1 MNTHSPDISF
11 VILAWNCKDFM
22 ENCLFSIQA
31 SLSETKTPYEIIV
44 VDNGSS
50 DGTSEILESLVQKK
64 ELPLQVICLEKN
76 TGTTYSRNLAF
87 TRAKG
92 TYICV
97 MDSDVQLRSHVVETL
112 MLRMESDSSV
122 GLAVPKLVY
131 PDGKL
136 QKSTDV
142 FPSITRKIYRYF
154 FLKNLE
160 AREAQKKGNMEELRV
175 VDYAISALWVMKADL
190 VKNVGLL
197 DENIF
202 YAPEDVDYCLRIWK
216 AGYKILYDP
225 AVFAIHHTQEI
236 SRGFRLNRAFFSHIK
251 GLFYYFHKHGYWF
264 RAPKISSDS
273 IHHKGKSQPMKI
285 IHILNHSFPLLD
297 GYASRSQSILIS
309 QKHMGFSPV
318 VLTSPKHEDDLGTIC
333 PKQEIIDGISFYRT
347 GKNPLESV
355 PLLGDIAHIFIVF
368 IALCRLIPKEKP
380 DLIHPHSPVLNGLA
394 AFFAA
399 KRFSL
404 PLVYEIRAFWEDAG
418 VDQATYT
425 QGSIKYKLVRFLET
439 WVCKKADHVAVLCQ
453 GIKQDLI
460 SRGISP
466 SKLTPVY
473 NGINPD
479 NFIPCDPD
487 PELEEKWQIKGKKI
501 VGFIGSF
508 YRYEGLDLLVTA
520 FARMIEKDPNL
531 RLVLVGGGEMEES
544 LKRQV
549 QELGLQDS
557 VILPGRIAHSR
568 IQSVYAMID
577 VLVYPRYSVRLTEL
591 VTPLKPIE
599 AMAMGKLVVASD
611 IGGHREL
618 ISHGNTGILFL
629 PGNADS
635 LALAVLDLLANP
647 DMAEKISSQA
657 LHYVA
662 NHKTWPATTKV
673 YKQIYKNTHP

>member
-1 MNTHSPDISF
+1 MNTNSPDISF
-11 VILAWNCKDFM
+11 VILAWNCMNFIEK
-22 ENCLFSIQA
+22 CLFSIHE
-31 SLSETKTPYEIIV
+31 SLSITNTSCEIIV

-50 DGTSEILESLVQKK
+50 DGTCEILESLVQKGN
-64 ELPLQVICLEKN
+64 LPLQVIYLKKN

-87 TRAKG
+87 KRATG
-92 TYICV
+92 NYICV
-97 MDSDVQLRSHVVETL
+97 MDSDVELRSHVVETL
-112 MLRMESDSSV
+112 MQRMESDSSV
-122 GLAVPKLVY
+122 ALAVPKLVY

-154 FLKNLE
+154 FLKHLE
-160 AREAQKKGNMEELRV
+160 AREAEKKKNIEESKM
-175 VDYAISALWVMKADL
+175 VDYAISALWVMKADI
-190 VKNVGLL
+190 VRKVGFL

-225 AVFAIHHTQEI
+225 GVEAIHHTQEI
-236 SRGFRLNRAFFSHIK
+236 SRGFRFNQAFFNHIK
-251 GLFYYFHKHGYWF
+251 GLVYYFHKHNYWF
-264 RAPKISSDS
+264 RAPKISSDVMN
-273 IHHKGKSQPMKI
+273 HKGNSNSMKI

-309 QKHMGFSPV
+309 QKNMGFFPV
-318 VLTSPKHEDDLGTIC
+318 VLTSPKHEADIGTVC
-333 PKQEIIDGISFYRT
+333 PKQEIINGISFYRT

-355 PLLGDIAHIFIVF
+355 PVLGDITHIIMVF

-380 DLIHPHSPVLNGLA
+380 DMIHVHSPVLNALA
-394 AFFAA
+394 GFFAA
-399 KRFSL
+399 KKFSL
-404 PLVYEIRAFWEDAG
+404 PFVYEIRAFWEDAG
-418 VDQATYT
+418 VDQETYT

-439 WVCKKADHVAVLCQ
+439 WICKKADHVAVLCQ

-520 FARMIEKDPNL
+520 FAGMIEKDPNM
-531 RLVLVGGGEMEES
+531 RLVLVGGGEMEDA
-544 LKRQV
+544 LKLQV
-549 QELGLQDS
+549 QELGLQEY
-557 VILPGRIAHSR
+557 VVMPGRIAHSR
-568 IQSVYAMID
+568 IQSVYAMIH

-618 ISHGNTGILFL
+618 ISHKETGILFS
-629 PGNADS
+629 PGKADS

-647 DMAEKISSQA
+647 DMAEKISSHA